1 MTSPHHLLTVAVE
14 DYFQTAGLAPWIGVD
29 RWSRLESRVEV
40 GTRRTLD
47 LLDEFGIRA
56 TFFVLGWVAE
66 RAPEL
71 VREISARGHEIASKG
86 YLPRYF
92 RTMSRDEFRED
103 LLRTRDALERA
114 TGLAV
119 LGHRVARGHM
129 GPEDAWA
136 LELLAREGFR
146 YDSSF
151 FPRGAS
157 LLREPWRRFPHS
169 LELDGRTFWE
179 MPLSSAGPRFA
190 MVPIAGGN
198 YMRQLPFPVHAWLL
212 ARWQRKYDAP
222 FNLYFNVWELDPEL
236 PRVSAADWL
245 ARMRQYRNLG
255 DLPERL
261 RRYFS
266 RYRFQPIREH
276 LKLANEPAREAQAGQ
291 AAVVTAAESDAPA
304 EDVTVI
310 VPCYNEEQTL
320 SYLVNVLGAVKAE
333 LLPRWRLRFLFVDDA
348 SRDGTAAALE
358 KVVASRDDSVLIR
371 HRENRGVAAAIL
383 TGIRNATTSVVAS
396 IDCDCTY
403 DPAQLGQLLPRL
415 TGDVAMVT
423 ASPYHR
429 DGAVR
434 GVPGWR
440 LFLSRGLSLLYR
452 LTTEQR
458 FATYTS
464 CFRVYRRERVADVEI
479 EDGGFLGIA
488 ETLVRLDRRGERI
501 VEQPA
506 RLEVRLFGE
515 SKMRTASTIL
525 GHLRLLASLGP
536 ARGARRPLAP

>member
-29 RWSRLESRVEV
+29 RWARLESRVEV

-66 RAPEL
+66 RAPGL

-114 TGLAV
+114 SGLAV

-157 LLREPWRRFPHS
+157 LLHEPWRRLPHR
-169 LELDGRTFWE
+169 LDFEGRQLWE

-198 YMRQLPFPVHAWLL
+198 YMRQLPYAVHSHLL
-212 ARWQRKYDAP
+212 ARWQRKHDAP

-236 PRVSAADWL
+236 PRISAADWL
-245 ARMRQYRNLG
+245 ARLRQYRNVG
-255 DLPERL
+255 DVAERL

-276 LKLANEPAREAQAGQ
+276 LKLAPEPAREALAGQ
-291 AAVVTAAESDAPA
+291 RTAAAAIVSDGPA

-320 SYLVNVLGAVKAE
+320 SYLVNALDAVKAE

-348 SRDGTAAALE
+348 SRDGTAVALA
-358 KVVASRDDSVLIR
+358 KVVASRRDAVLIR
-371 HRENRGVAAAIL
+371 HPENRGVAAAIL
-383 TGIRNATTSVVAS
+383 TGIRGATTSIVAS

-403 DPAQLGQLLPRL
+403 DPSQLGQLLPRL
-415 TGDVAMVT
+415 TDDVAMVT

-429 DGAVR
+429 EGAVR

-452 LTTEQR
+452 LTTRQR

-464 CFRVYRRERVADVEI
+464 CFRVYRRARVADVEVQH
-479 EDGGFLGIA
+479 GGFLGIA
-488 ETLVRLDRRGERI
+488 ETLVLLDRRGERI
-501 VEQPA
+501 AEQPA

-515 SKMRTASTIL
+515 SKMRTASTIF
-525 GHLRLLASLGP
+525 GHLRLLARLGP
-536 ARGARRPLAP
+536 ARAARRHSTP